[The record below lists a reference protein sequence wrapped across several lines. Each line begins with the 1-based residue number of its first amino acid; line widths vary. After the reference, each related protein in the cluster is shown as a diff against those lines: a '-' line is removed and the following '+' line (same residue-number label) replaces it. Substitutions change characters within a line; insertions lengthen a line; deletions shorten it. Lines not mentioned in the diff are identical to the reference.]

1 MLNEKGTIT
10 FLISEYFPKPNFL
23 EANVKVELD
32 FSTYATK
39 EDTKNAIVVDKIF
52 LLMRQKQIQK
62 TQ

>member
-1 MLNEKGTIT
+1 MLNEKGTIY

-32 FSTYATK
+32 FATYAAK
-39 EDTKNAIVVDKIF
+39 EDTKNVTVVDKIF
-52 LLMRQKQIQK
+52 LLMQQKQIQK

>member
-10 FLISEYFPKPNFL
+10 FLISEYFPKRNFL